1 MSDSNSPDQVPP
13 ITAANEP
20 QAVRTDRVAPVAQ
33 WKVIAKWCFE
43 QVRRMAPVGWRF
55 FRDAVRY
62 YWGIREPLKEYILG
76 FAPDLMAES
85 VRQRE
90 VRLAPYESH
99 NMAEFGP
106 DGWKLSVPGRCVV
119 CGEPS
124 QKPPTDETLA
134 VDDASRAFWTPLVV
148 IVCGGTMAWFLF
160 GRWIAVLSIPVGFT
174 VGYLLRTRMPVRMR
188 LVRCD
193 AHVARTNIPQ
203 VLAWGNTLVVRFG
216 HKLVRKV
223 FRYGEMMDTATPQSA
238 TSPAEQTASPPP
250 PETIALADSPHPN
263 DAVIRHDAAPT
274 YEVEEPVPDSKF
286 PTQ

>member
-1 MSDSNSPDQVPP
+1 MAGWCV
-13 ITAANEP
+13 EW
-20 QAVRTDRVAPVAQ
+20 VRKLAPV
-33 WKVIAKWCFE
+33 I
-43 QVRRMAPVGWRF
+43 WRF

-62 YWGIREPLKEYILG
+62 YWGIREPLKEYVFG
-76 FAPDLMAES
+76 FAPDLMSES

-119 CGEPS
+119 CGDPS
-124 QKPPTDETLA
+124 QNPSTDETRV

-148 IVCGGTMAWFLF
+148 MLLGVTIGWFLL
-160 GRWIAVLSIPVGFT
+160 GRWFAAFSIPMGFV
-174 VGYLLRTRMPVRMR
+174 VGYLLRTTMPVRMR

-203 VLAWGNTLVVRFG
+203 VLAWGNVLVVRFG

-223 FRYGEMMDTATPQSA
+223 FRYGELMDTAVPLSQAAPTEE
-238 TSPAEQTASPPP
+238 PAAPPP
-250 PETIALADSPHPN
+250 PETIPLADSPHP
-263 DAVIRHDAAPT
+263 DSAVIRYDAMPT
-274 YEVEEPVPDSKF
+274 YEVEEPVSESRKPGE
-286 PTQ
+286 